1 MTPPAQQQTPRD
13 RPTLSVITVF
23 HQNRAV
29 ARDYVRAWEID
40 AAAAAPQIEWLF
52 GDSGSD
58 DGTRELLQRASR
70 SGRFEVDAFSE
81 NVGFARGNNR
91 LARRARGEVLVFL
104 NYDVGFTRGWLDEL
118 VRPFAGRP
126 GLGITGNVQLSVRS
140 QAPDHAGIYFQEH
153 GAPFHFRPA
162 LEHLARLDLLP
173 VPAVTG
179 ACLAIR
185 RDLFEKIGGFHEGY
199 RNSYEDIELCLRARE
214 LGFEVAVATR
224 SIIWHYIGA
233 SPGRQE
239 RESAN
244 AALFQQRY
252 GAFARA
258 LSRFAPPELASNTR
272 THHAIAH
279 PTRDSETLQVFYDR
293 GSGYS
298 EGESTVHLLR
308 RGRWNRVEIAISHD
322 SGMPP
327 RSIRLDPGRSAGRI
341 RFGGMALKRDRAR
354 VCIGFVR
361 GRRLQQA
368 AAVSGTAHP
377 VEDADALSIESTG
390 TDPQVAFE
398 LADLFP
404 SMPAGAFLEVW
415 LWVDLPRIEAARA
428 PAPGRTPGSF
438 SLRLKRRRVLVDL
451 MRLSPGGLN
460 GGVKVLV
467 LELLEAVARRNRFRL
482 SLHVLAIP
490 EVCREITASAPRLDC
505 HAVTPEHSA
514 EAALEAVRPDVL
526 YAPLGFSNLSRPSLP
541 QASLLVDF
549 LHRDIAQALPDM
561 EIAAREKWMVETL
574 SRSDVLQ
581 CNSQF
586 VVDRLRHHYGTPAA
600 SVLVVYNAVGQSTR
614 FASKSHPGT
623 PYFFYPANDWPH
635 KNHTRLL
642 EAYAAYR
649 STQSTPWDLKLSG
662 HFADPARITATIERL
677 GLIACTEVL
686 GHLPERDFNR
696 VFSQAGALVFVSR
709 YEGFGIPVLEAFR
722 LEVPVLCSR
731 AASLPEV
738 GGEACGYF
746 DPDTVKSIADAMT
759 RLANDAAWRSALVA
773 AGRRRARDFSL
784 PLEADKLGRTFLDL
798 ARR

>member
-1 MTPPAQQQTPRD
+1 MTSPVQQQAPRD

-23 HQNRAV
+23 HQNRSV
-29 ARDYVRAWEID
+29 ARGYLRTWEID
-40 AAAAAPQIEWLF
+40 GNAAAPGIEWLF
-52 GDSGSD
+52 GDSGSA
-58 DGTRELLQRASR
+58 DGTRELLQRDSR

-81 NVGFARGNNR
+81 NVGFARGNNL
-91 LARRARGEVLVFL
+91 LARRARGEILVFL

-118 VRPFAGRP
+118 VRPFADRP
-126 GLGITGNVQLSVRS
+126 RLGIIGNVQLSVRS
-140 QAPDHAGIYFQEH
+140 QTPDHAGIFFQEG
-153 GAPFHFRPA
+153 GAPFHFRPSIRQ
-162 LEHLARLDLLP
+162 LAGLDLLP

-185 RDLFEKIGGFHEGY
+185 RDLFETIGGFHEGY

-214 LGFEVAVATR
+214 LGLGVAVATK

-233 SPGRQE
+233 SPGRQD
-239 RESAN
+239 REAAN
-244 AALFQQRY
+244 AALFRQRC
-252 GAFARA
+252 GAFARE
-258 LSRFAPPELASNTR
+258 LSRFAPPDLAESTR
-272 THHAIAH
+272 AHPALAH
-279 PTRDSETLQVFYDR
+279 PTRESETLQIFYDR

-298 EGESTVHLLR
+298 EGESTVQLYR
-308 RGRWNRVEIAISHD
+308 RGLWNRVEIAPPFD
-322 SGMPP
+322 SGKPP

-341 RFGGMALKRDRAR
+341 RFGGMALKCGQARAC
-354 VCIGFVR
+354 VGFVR
-361 GRRLQQA
+361 GRRLKQA
-368 AAVSGTAHP
+368 ATVCGTAHL
-377 VEDADALSIESTG
+377 VEDAKALSVDSTG
-390 TDPQVAFE
+390 TDPQVAFD

-404 SMPAGAFLEVW
+404 SMPAGSFLEVW
-415 LWVDLPRIEAARA
+415 LWADHPRLASPRVL
-428 PAPGRTPGSF
+428 APGSIQGKHSI
-438 SLRLKRRRVLVDL
+438 RLTRRRVLVDL

-467 LELLEAVARRNRFRL
+467 LELLDAVARRNRFRL

-490 EVCREITASAPRLDC
+490 EVCREITGSAPRLNC
-505 HAVTPEHSA
+505 HAVTPEHTA
-514 EAALEAVRPDVL
+514 EAVLDAVRPDVL

-541 QASLLVDF
+541 QVSLLVDF
-549 LHRDIAQALPDM
+549 LHRDIAQALPEM

-600 SVLVVYNAVGQSTR
+600 SVLVVYNAVGQSR
-614 FASKSHPGT
+614 RSASAPQPAT

-642 EAYAAYR
+642 EAYTAYR
-649 STQSTPWDLKLSG
+649 SKESTPWDLKLSG

-686 GHLPERDFNR
+686 GHLPEQDFNR
-696 VFSQAGALVFVSR
+696 VFSQAGALFFASR

-731 AASLPEV
+731 AASLPEI

-746 DPDTVKSIADAMT
+746 DPDTVESIADAMT
-759 RLANDAAWRSALVA
+759 RLANDAAWRNALVA

-784 PLEADKLGRTFLDL
+784 SLEADKLGRTFLDL